1 MFVLAISKN
10 AIWRRKNYEK
20 YLLQPEA
27 SKFVLGFTIL
37 YKIIIAYSLSLAAA
51 LLLLPIN
58 NILIEVLM
66 VGVV

>member
-20 YLLQPEA
+20 YLLQQPEA

-51 LLLLPIN
+51 LLLPIN

>member
-10 AIWRRKNYEK
+10 AIRRRKNYEK

-51 LLLLPIN
+51 LLLPIN

>member
-51 LLLLPIN
+51 LLLPIN